1 MSSSVEF
8 INLNSS
14 PNKQCGE
21 EWASLL
27 AQRPSKQK
35 DNLEEKSENFLGNFF
50 DPPLLILIGAG
61 LSFLEKNSNAVLAL
75 CSTTYKYSKVNLL
88 EQSVKFYIWTIW
100 VKFIN

>member
-50 DPPLLILIGAG
+50 DPPLLTLIGVG
-61 LSFLEKNSNAVLAL
+61 LGFLGKILMLFLAL
-75 CSTTYKYSKVNLL
+75 CSTTYKYTKINLL

>member
-1 MSSSVEF
+1 MVSEFIFCISLQKLKFMPLSVEF

-14 PNKQCGE
+14 LNKQCGE
-21 EWASLL
+21 EWVSLL

-35 DNLEEKSENFLGNFF
+35 DNLEEKSENFLM
-50 DPPLLILIGAG
+50 L
-61 LSFLEKNSNAVLAL
+61 FLVLCPA
-75 CSTTYKYSKVNLL
+75 THKYSKINLP